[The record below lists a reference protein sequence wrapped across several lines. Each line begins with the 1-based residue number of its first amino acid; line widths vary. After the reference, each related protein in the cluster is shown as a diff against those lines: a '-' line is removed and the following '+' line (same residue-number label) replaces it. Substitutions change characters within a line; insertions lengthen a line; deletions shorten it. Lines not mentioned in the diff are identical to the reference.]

1 MYKKLVQ
8 KILQNLFNIIR
19 EINVFVA
26 PFKPLREVE
35 LHEEEEIQNEQCSRF
50 IVSISFNSDRNGH
63 RRRYNLPA
71 VNEIALFFQNQD
83 GELPFHRDFKVYPRN
98 DETLLINLN
107 ILSPNLD
114 LMTFAIFFPFGEPG
128 WQPMMESNDR
138 QGTNLRRRKLT
149 MLQYKISK
157 TAIKDGEINELL
169 HGRELFQQWIVES
182 SLQF

>member
-1 MYKKLVQ
+1 MRLNYLKKNRLRM
-8 KILQNLFNIIR
+8 N
-19 EINVFVA
+19 NVLC
-26 PFKPLREVE
+26 PLSAYPLIETE
-35 LHEEEEIQNEQCSRF
+35 MPIEG
-50 IVSISFNSDRNGH
+50 DTT
-63 RRRYNLPA
+63 YLPTA
-71 VNEIALFFQNQD
+71 NDIPMIFQNPD
-83 GELPFHRDFKVYPRN
+83 GEPPFHRDVKVFPRN
-98 DETLLINLN
+98 EETPLINLN
-107 ILSPNLD
+107 ILSTNLD
-114 LMTFAIFFPFGEPG
+114 PMTYRYAIFFPFGEPG